1 MNRPLFL
8 RTIAAL
14 ALRADP
20 APTPAPVPTPTPDPV
35 PAPAPVPT
43 PVPTPEPVKT
53 PEQIKAENLTA
64 IKAVLKL
71 PDNSAID
78 PALTER
84 IAAKAS
90 ERNLT
95 PEQAKEWLD
104 AVVQE
109 STAHAE
115 KSMAERVKALEPGGA
130 EWTKVQNE
138 FKRAALADPFLGN
151 NRPDV
156 LEANMTLAKRVL
168 ATYGGTA
175 AEVAKLEQSGLVNN
189 PDALKILVRVGK
201 AMKEDDFVGA
211 RSGAPSGE
219 RSIEERLWGGKKQ
232 PAGATA

>member
-1 MNRPLFL
+1 
-8 RTIAAL
+8 
-14 ALRADP
+14 
-20 APTPAPVPTPTPDPV
+20 VPSPGPN
-35 PAPAPVPT
+35 A
-43 PVPTPEPVKT
+43 EPVKT

-104 AVVQE
+104 AVIQE
-109 STAHAE
+109 ATTHADRT
-115 KSMAERVKALEPGGA
+115 MAERVKALEPGGA
-130 EWTKVQNE
+130 EWTKVQHE

-156 LEANMTLAKRVL
+156 LEANMALAKRVL

-219 RSIEERLWGGKKQ
+219 RSIEERLWGKKQ

>member
-1 MNRPLFL
+1 VLLQRL
-8 RTIAAL
+8 RRLLLDARLPNAA
-14 ALRADP
+14 ATA
-20 APTPAPVPTPTPDPV
+20 AA
-35 PAPAPVPT
+35 A
-43 PVPTPEPVKT
+43 KT

-109 STAHAE
+109 VDRARRSQP
-115 KSMAERVKALEPGGA
+115 MAERVKALEPGGA
-130 EWTKVQNE
+130 EWTKVQHE
-138 FKRAALADPFLGN
+138 FKRAALADPLLGN

-156 LEANMTLAKRVL
+156 LEANMALAKRVL

-219 RSIEERLWGGKKQ
+219 RSIEDRLWGGKKQ